1 MRFLSITIHMKRREF
16 LEKSGILLAGLG
28 TSSVLHPAILK
39 ALMIEPAAQ
48 STFYDAEHIVIL
60 MQENRSFDHAFGA
73 LKGVRG
79 FSDRRAFIKQD
90 GHSVFFQKNNDGKYA
105 APARLDLKNTKSTW
119 MSSLPHSWNNQQ
131 HALNKGKYDRWLQAK
146 ASDNKNY
153 KDIPLTLGYYNR
165 EDLPFYYQLADAF
178 TIFDQYFCSSLTGT
192 TPNRLFH
199 WSGTLREQKNGK
211 VKANI
216 YNENIDY
223 DKNHQAKWKSFPEIL
238 EEQNISWRIYQ
249 NEISLPKG
257 MSGEQEAWLSNF
269 TDNPIEWF
277 SNFNVKFSKGYYEH
291 IPNIIAYL
299 KKEIE
304 KHPDQKDSL
313 EKRIAELEEDKIK
326 YPPDQYSSLSQK
338 ERNLHEKAF
347 TTNINDPDYWH
358 LEIGHDENGERLVI
372 PKGDVLHQFRKDVEN
387 NKLPLVSWLIA
398 PERFSDHPGS
408 PWYGA
413 WYISEVMNILTSD
426 PEIWKKTIFII
437 NYDEND
443 GYFDHV
449 LPFAAPLN
457 PSQPVDLNGTEGVEY
472 VSRKQEYM
480 TSLLMKD
487 YENVEGT
494 VGLGY
499 RVPMIIA
506 SPWTKGGYVNSEVSD
521 HTSVLMFLESFIRK
535 KYKKD
540 VTVNNI
546 SDWRRAICG
555 DLTSAFNAANIKI
568 PEMNYLDQ
576 KEYTKTINSAKNKP
590 VPDLKWYHENDLED
604 KILNIQE
611 SGIKP
616 SNALPYNYLVNLEN
630 GKIIMKN
637 LTDRAVPIIIYD
649 RTRFEED
656 DFYFSYALYA
666 KQELSHVTSTETYG
680 YEVFGP
686 NGFYRNFKG
695 DQFPDLEIT
704 LVNDPSKNQVEIM
717 IKKNKKESI
726 SPYITMENLY
736 EKRKTKIPLMKIQEK
751 IIVNLDKTKGWYD
764 LQIISDHNIWYFAGR
779 LENGK
784 TSISDPHWS

>member
-1 MRFLSITIHMKRREF
+1 MNRREF
-16 LEKSGILLAGLG
+16 LEKSGILMAGLG

-39 ALMIEPAAQ
+39 ALMIEPAVQ
-48 STFYDAEHIVIL
+48 STFYDAEHVVIL
-60 MQENRSFDHAFGA
+60 MQENRSFDHAFGS

-119 MSSLPHSWNNQQ
+119 MSSLPHSWGNQQ
-131 HALNKGKYDRWLQAK
+131 EALNNGKYDRWLQAK

-211 VKANI
+211 VKANV

-223 DKNHQAKWKSFPEIL
+223 DKNHQARWKSFPEIL
-238 EEQNISWRIYQ
+238 EENNISWRIYQ

-277 SNFNVKFSKGYYEH
+277 SNFNVKFSKGYYEY
-291 IPNIIAYL
+291 IPKIIASL
-299 KKEIE
+299 KNEIE
-304 KHPDQKDSL
+304 NHPERKDVL
-313 EKRIAELEEDKIK
+313 EKKIAELKEDQLK
-326 YPPDQYSSLSQK
+326 YHPDQYSKLSQK
-338 ERNLHEKAF
+338 EKNLHEKAF
-347 TTNINDPDYWH
+347 TTNSNDPNYWN
-358 LEIGHDENGERLVI
+358 LEIGKDENGEQLVV

-387 NKLPLVSWLIA
+387 KKLPLVSWLIA
-398 PERFSDHPGS
+398 PEHFSDHPGS

-413 WYISEVMNILTSD
+413 WYISEVLNILTKDS
-426 PEIWKKTIFII
+426 ETWKKTIFII

-449 LPFAAPLN
+449 MPFLPPLN
-457 PSQPVDLNGTEGVEY
+457 PSQPVDMNGAEGVEY

-480 TSLLMKD
+480 TSKKIR
-487 YENVEGT
+487 EHEKVEGAI
-494 VGLGY
+494 GLGY

-506 SPWTKGGYVNSEVSD
+506 SPWTKGGFVNSEVAD
-521 HTSVLMFLESFIRK
+521 HTSVLMFLENFIRK
-535 KYKKD
+535 KFSKD
-540 VTVNNI
+540 VTVENI

-555 DLTSAFNAANIKI
+555 DLTSAFNSSSTKI
-568 PEMNYLDQ
+568 PEMNYLNQ
-576 KEYTKTINSAKNKP
+576 KEYAKTINSARNKP
-590 VPDLKWYHENDLED
+590 VPNLKWYEENELIIDEL
-604 KILNIQE
+604 LAIQE
-611 SGIKP
+611 RGIKP
-616 SNALPYNYLVNLEN
+616 SNSLPYNYHINFGN
-630 GKIIMKN
+630 GEIAMMN
-637 LTDRAVPIIIYD
+637 VTERAVPIIIYD
-649 RTRFEED
+649 RTKFNEG
-656 DFYFSYALYA
+656 DFYFSYALYS
-666 KQELSHVTSTETYG
+666 KQELSHIIQPGAYN

-695 DQFPDLEIT
+695 NNTPLLKLSLI
-704 LVNDPSKNQVEIM
+704 NNPSKNTVEIWIENTHENNISIM
-717 IKKNKKESI
+717 IED
-726 SPYITMENLY
+726 LY
-736 EKRKTKIPLMKIQEK
+736 EKTKKTIDIDNAKILKFL
-751 IIVNLDKTKGWYD
+751 LDKTKGWYD
-764 LQIISDHNIWYFAGR
+764 LKINSSSNTWHFAGR

-784 TSISDPHWS
+784 TSISDPHWG